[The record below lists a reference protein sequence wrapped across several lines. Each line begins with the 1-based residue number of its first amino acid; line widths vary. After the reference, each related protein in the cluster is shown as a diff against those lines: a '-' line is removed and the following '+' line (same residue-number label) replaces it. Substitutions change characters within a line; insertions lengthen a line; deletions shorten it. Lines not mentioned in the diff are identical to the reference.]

1 MKVFDASMRLLAGCG
16 AGALAVA
23 ALLPAAA
30 LAAPAAH
37 VAFAIGDVQ
46 VIAPSGQVRV
56 ATKGLEVSSGE
67 TVNTNG
73 GRAQLR
79 FTDGA
84 YVSLQP
90 QSAFRI
96 DDYRF
101 DGKTDGSER
110 GFFSLLKGGLR
121 TITGLVGRT
130 NRKNYQVNTA
140 VATIGIRGTEYTISY
155 TGSISGSVGEGEIEV
170 CTTRCVAFAS
180 GESFFVAN
188 PQTDPQLTFKKTD
201 LPPAQPDE
209 TSRSRPSFVANDV
222 VSPDGAPAGLLMT
235 GTWDGMSV
243 ASNGDGL
250 LLYANQ
256 TVVFSSAGIPLSIDG
271 NTLPPLGSD
280 RGNRDFLAWGREDT
294 ATGYGYFF
302 ITGPAMLPSDLATLK
317 LSQPVGTYTLVGGTN
332 PIGYVDNT
340 PVQGQL
346 LGGTLTAYFGL
357 GQVDASVSVNMAGT
371 QLDVASRGM
380 AISAANGAVT
390 FKDGTCTVAGGY
402 CDMKGFFV
410 GANAGSAGLVYDAY
424 SYGQGQT
431 DGEMRILEGP
441 TELVAPQSVS
451 ASGAA
456 AFVQVR

>member
-1 MKVFDASMRLLAGCG
+1 MKVFDASMRLLARYG
-16 AGALAVA
+16 AGAWAAA

-37 VAFAIGDVQ
+37 VAFSVGDVQ
-46 VIAPSGQVRV
+46 VIAPNGQTRA

-84 YVSLQP
+84 FVSLQP

-101 DGKTDGSER
+101 DGKADGKER

-140 VATIGIRGTEYTISY
+140 VATIGIRGTEYTIAY
-155 TGSISGSVGEGEIEV
+155 TNSISGSVGEGEIEV

-188 PQTDPQLTFKKTD
+188 PQADPQLTFKKTD

-209 TSRSRPSFVANDV
+209 TRQPSYVANDNV
-222 VSPDGAPAGLLMT
+222 DPNGVPSGLLMT

-243 ASNGDGL
+243 ADNGDGL
-250 LLYANQ
+250 LLHENK
-256 TVVFSSAGIPLSIDG
+256 TVVFSSTGIPLSIDG
-271 NTLPPLGSD
+271 NALPSLGSD

-294 ATGYGYFF
+294 TTGYGYFF
-302 ITGPAMLPSDLATLK
+302 ITGPQMLPSDLDTLK
-317 LSQPVGTYTLVGGTN
+317 LSQPVGNYTLVGGTN
-332 PIGYVDNT
+332 PIGYVDGK

-346 LGGTLTAYFGL
+346 LGGTLTAYFGE
-357 GQVDASVSVNMAGT
+357 GKVDASLSLSMAGT
-371 QLDVASRGM
+371 QLDVASKGM
-380 AISAANGAVT
+380 AITAASGAVT
-390 FKDGTCTVAGGY
+390 FKDGTCTVAGGS
-402 CDMKGFFV
+402 CDMKGFFA
-410 GANAGSAGLVYDAY
+410 GANAGGAGVVYDAY
-424 SYGQGQT
+424 TYGQA
-431 DGEMRILEGP
+431 RAP
-441 TELVAPQSVS
+441 TEPQSVS